1 MRLIVG
7 EAEGFELP
15 AELATETLEEGL
27 ETCHKIVADYRS
39 ALLGVQ
45 DRALEPQDS
54 EHPQPTPA

>member
-1 MRLIVG
+1 MRLIME
-7 EAEGFELP
+7 EAGGLELP

-45 DRALEPQDS
+45 DRVLELQDS
-54 EHPQPTPA
+54 EYP